1 MINFLGT
8 KADFPAF
15 IANAIS
21 QAEQADNE
29 MNRIV
34 AVTARDTALV
44 VFDGFDP
51 LQQVRATAIWDV
63 NFGFHMS
70 LQKM

>member
-1 MINFLGT
+1 MINYLGT
-8 KADFPAF
+8 AADFPVF
-15 IANAIS
+15 IANAIAE
-21 QAEQADNE
+21 AEQAEKE
-29 MNRIV
+29 MDRVV
-34 AVTARDTALV
+34 AVTARDTAAQ

-51 LQQVRATAIWDV
+51 AQQVRATAIWDV

>member
-1 MINFLGT
+1 MINYLGT
-8 KADFPAF
+8 VADFPAF
-15 IANAIS
+15 IATAIANAEA
-21 QAEQADNE
+21 AENE
-29 MNRIV
+29 VDRTV

-51 LQQVRATAIWDV
+51 SQQVRATAIWDV